1 LTTVLAPATIGAIM
15 AHDLN
20 GFTLLLV
27 DDHPLFREGMA
38 LAITAREPGL
48 EVIPVATADAA
59 LSLLATDAE
68 RFDLVVIDHGLPGG
82 VNGLEWARRLRTRF
96 PSLPC
101 ALISGDE
108 HNGLANEAQRAGLSA
123 FLPKSLDITI
133 LLETLGAIARG
144 DTWFPTSTTPTYAG
158 SALTSRQI
166 EIVGL
171 AARGASSKEI
181 ARTLS
186 ISPTTVRNHF
196 GQIFERLGARNRAQ
210 AVALAQQSM
219 AREERIGSDYGDGVL
234 DASH

>member
-1 LTTVLAPATIGAIM
+1 MGAEMPNTLT
-15 AHDLN
+15 

-38 LAITAREPGL
+38 LAIIARAPGL
-48 EVIPVATADAA
+48 DVVPVATAEAA
-59 LSLLATDAE
+59 LDLLATDAE
-68 RFDLVVIDHGLPGG
+68 RFDLVVLDHGLPGG
-82 VNGLEWARRLRTRF
+82 VNGLDWARRLRARF

-108 HNGLANEAQRAGLSA
+108 QHGLADEARLAGLSA
-123 FLPKSLDITI
+123 FLPKSLDISV
-133 LLETLGAIARG
+133 LLEALAAIANG
-144 DTWFPTSTTPTYAG
+144 DTWFPVGVGPTYVG
-158 SALTSRQI
+158 SPLTARQI

-181 ARTLS
+181 GRVLG

-219 AREERIGSDYGDGVL
+219 ARDEPVVEDGVVGT
-234 DASH
+234 HR